1 MSALDLG
8 KREDGN
14 LSIIFDNLLNTMSEE
29 IVEMPEKIAET
40 QYPIHDLLKQR
51 WSPLAFSEQMVEP
64 EKLGSLLE
72 AAKWAASSYNEQP
85 WSFILATKD
94 NPAEFERLLSCLAEG
109 NQVWAKNAPV
119 LMISVARLHFEKNGK
134 ENRHA
139 FHDVGQ
145 AVSNL
150 ALQATAMGLYVHQM
164 AGFDVPKARE
174 LYGIPEGYEAVAA
187 IALGY
192 GAEVETLPE
201 NLQQRELAPRVRK
214 PLESFTFTGSWGQ
227 TTPEF
232 SSREQV

>member
-1 MSALDLG
+1 
-8 KREDGN
+8 
-14 LSIIFDNLLNTMSEE
+14 
-29 IVEMPEKIAET
+29 MPEKIAET
-40 QYPIHDLLKQR
+40 QYQIEQLLKQR
-51 WSPLAFSEQMVEP
+51 WSPLAFSEQNVEP
-64 EKLGSLLE
+64 EQLGSLLE
-72 AAKWAASSYNEQP
+72 AARWAASSYNEQP
-85 WSFILATKD
+85 WSFILATKE

-150 ALQATAMGLYVHQM
+150 AVQATALGLYVHQM

-174 LYGIPEGYEAVAA
+174 LYGIPEGYEAVTA

-214 PLESFTFTGSWGQ
+214 PLASFTFTGSWGQ
-227 TTPEF
+227 TAPFASTD
-232 SSREQV
+232 QV